1 MALVTKIQ
9 KNTQQKLKNVVFSD
23 FFSNLNLQPV
33 KNDLLKHENEESV
46 KRSIKN
52 ILLTN
57 RGERVY
63 NPLFGSD
70 LNKML
75 FENFTP
81 ANDQIVAD
89 LIKNAVNNFEPRA
102 NIIEIL
108 VTSDIDLN
116 SLYVTIIFSVIN
128 KSEPITLDLVLN
140 RIR

>member
-9 KNTQQKLKNVVFSD
+9 KNTQQKLKDVVFSD